1 MGGLE
6 GSGCGP
12 HGCPSHIQEER
23 DHPLPKSATRTKLD
37 TCAPGQ
43 RGTHHHADQ
52 GGQQRA
58 VSQVGRPGWV
68 VLRLLR
74 VT

>member
-43 RGTHHHADQ
+43 RGTRTTMPIRVDS
-52 GGQQRA
+52 GGQYPRWGGLA
-58 VSQVGRPGWV
+58 GWY
-68 VLRLLR
+68 
-74 VT
+74 